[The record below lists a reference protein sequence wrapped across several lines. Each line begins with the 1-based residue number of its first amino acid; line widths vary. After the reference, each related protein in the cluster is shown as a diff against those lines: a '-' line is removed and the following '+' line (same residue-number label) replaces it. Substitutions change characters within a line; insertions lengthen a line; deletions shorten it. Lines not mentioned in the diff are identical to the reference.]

1 MTQPMVEAGRK
12 TGTSKPPTAGFRLSS
27 DEPDDQIRQLAEEA
41 LLENSCILKHMTH
54 DLPRLPAHPAGEQ
67 PPIEQDAALAP
78 ATLDTW
84 AGPVRVE
91 WDPTAPLTPYGQLP
105 FFIEYLK
112 VAGLFDALVADCPL
126 AYTSPNAPEKRD
138 VLGTTMFSVLAG
150 HKRYAHITALRG
162 DGVLPELLGMKKI
175 VSEDAVR
182 RGFKAIGEIEGR
194 EWLQHHLDYC
204 PAPLL
209 SEPWILDADS
219 TVKLL
224 YGHQEGAVLGYN
236 PKKPGRP
243 SHVYH
248 TYTMAGLRLALDV
261 EVAAGNEHASK
272 HAAPGLWALL
282 DRIPRDCWP
291 AFLRGDSG
299 FGTEAVMR
307 EAERRGLPYLFKLRL
322 TANVKKLIKKTFSKD
337 DWTNAGQGWQGREDT
352 LRLEGWSRQRQ
363 LVILRRRLKEG
374 MAIAGRDGAGQL
386 ALGFV
391 EIGPG
396 AEAYEYGVLV
406 TCLEEEV
413 LTLAQL
419 YRDRADS
426 ENPFDELKNQWGW
439 GGFTTRDLA
448 RCQIMARF
456 IALIYNW
463 WNLFVRL
470 AEPDRHLEA
479 ITSRPLLLS
488 AIAERSRHARQTT
501 LRVASSHAKA
511 GWAASVL
518 SGIARF
524 LRELVQSAEQ
534 LTAGQRWRRILAHAV
549 RGFLNG
555 RQLRLPA
562 RLMAP
567 T

>member
-1 MTQPMVEAGRK
+1 
-12 TGTSKPPTAGFRLSS
+12 
-27 DEPDDQIRQLAEEA
+27 
-41 LLENSCILKHMTH
+41 MTH

-224 YGHQEGAVLGYN
+224 YGHQEGAAIGYN

-248 TYTMAGLRLALDV
+248 TYSMAGARLVFDV
-261 EVAAGNEHASK
+261 DVCAGDEHTSN

-282 DRIPRDCWP
+282 DRTPRDCWP
-291 AFLRGDSG
+291 SLLRGDKG
-299 FGTEAVMR
+299 FGNEAIMR
-307 EAERRGLPYLFKLRL
+307 EAEMRALPYVFKLRL
-322 TANVKKLIKKTFSKD
+322 TANVRRAIERLPGQGEWVDS
-337 DWTNAGQGWQGREDT
+337 GQGWQARET
-352 LRLEGWSRQRQ
+352 TVRLQGWSRHRR
-363 LVILRRRLKEG
+363 VIVLRRRVK
-374 MAIAGRDGAGQL
+374 
-386 ALGFV
+386 
-391 EIGPG
+391 
-396 AEAYEYGVLV
+396 GVL
-406 TCLEEEV
+406 
-413 LTLAQL
+413 ASSSP
-419 YRDRADS
+419 DD
-426 ENPFDELKNQWGW
+426 
-439 GGFTTRDLA
+439 GG
-448 RCQIMARF
+448 QP
-456 IALIYNW
+456 
-463 WNLFVRL
+463 RL
-470 AEPDRHLEA
+470 A
-479 ITSRPLLLS
+479 
-488 AIAERSRHARQTT
+488 
-501 LRVASSHAKA
+501 
-511 GWAASVL
+511 
-518 SGIARF
+518 F
-524 LRELVQSAEQ
+524 
-534 LTAGQRWRRILAHAV
+534 
-549 RGFLNG
+549 
-555 RQLRLPA
+555 
-562 RLMAP
+562 
-567 T
+567 

>member
-1 MTQPMVEAGRK
+1 
-12 TGTSKPPTAGFRLSS
+12 
-27 DEPDDQIRQLAEEA
+27 
-41 LLENSCILKHMTH
+41 
-54 DLPRLPAHPAGEQ
+54 
-67 PPIEQDAALAP
+67 LAP

-204 PAPLL
+204 TAPLL

-248 TYTMAGLRLALDV
+248 TYTMAGLRLVLDV

-322 TANVKKLIKKTFSKD
+322 TANVRKLIKKTFSKD

-363 LVILRRRLKEG
+363 VVILRRRLKE
-374 MAIAGRDGAGQL
+374 AIAGHDGAGQL

-391 EIGPG
+391 EIVPG

>member
-1 MTQPMVEAGRK
+1 M
-12 TGTSKPPTAGFRLSS
+12 
-27 DEPDDQIRQLAEEA
+27 
-41 LLENSCILKHMTH
+41 
-54 DLPRLPAHPAGEQ
+54 
-67 PPIEQDAALAP
+67 
-78 ATLDTW
+78 
-84 AGPVRVE
+84 
-91 WDPTAPLTPYGQLP
+91 
-105 FFIEYLK
+105 
-112 VAGLFDALVADCPL
+112 
-126 AYTSPNAPEKRD
+126 
-138 VLGTTMFSVLAG
+138 
-150 HKRYAHITALRG
+150 
-162 DGVLPELLGMKKI
+162 
-175 VSEDAVR
+175 
-182 RGFKAIGEIEGR
+182 
-194 EWLQHHLDYC
+194 
-204 PAPLL
+204 
-209 SEPWILDADS
+209 
-219 TVKLL
+219 
-224 YGHQEGAVLGYN
+224 
-236 PKKPGRP
+236 
-243 SHVYH
+243 
-248 TYTMAGLRLALDV
+248 
-261 EVAAGNEHASK
+261 
-272 HAAPGLWALL
+272 
-282 DRIPRDCWP
+282 
-291 AFLRGDSG
+291 
-299 FGTEAVMR
+299 
-307 EAERRGLPYLFKLRL
+307 
-322 TANVKKLIKKTFSKD
+322 
-337 DWTNAGQGWQGREDT
+337 
-352 LRLEGWSRQRQ
+352 
-363 LVILRRRLKEG
+363 
-374 MAIAGRDGAGQL
+374 
-386 ALGFV
+386 
-391 EIGPG
+391 
-396 AEAYEYGVLV
+396 LV
-406 TCLEEEV
+406 TSLEEEV

-534 LTAGQRWRRILAHAV
+534 LTAEQRWRRILAHAV

>member
-1 MTQPMVEAGRK
+1 
-12 TGTSKPPTAGFRLSS
+12 
-27 DEPDDQIRQLAEEA
+27 
-41 LLENSCILKHMTH
+41 
-54 DLPRLPAHPAGEQ
+54 
-67 PPIEQDAALAP
+67 
-78 ATLDTW
+78 
-84 AGPVRVE
+84 
-91 WDPTAPLTPYGQLP
+91 
-105 FFIEYLK
+105 
-112 VAGLFDALVADCPL
+112 
-126 AYTSPNAPEKRD
+126 
-138 VLGTTMFSVLAG
+138 
-150 HKRYAHITALRG
+150 
-162 DGVLPELLGMKKI
+162 
-175 VSEDAVR
+175 
-182 RGFKAIGEIEGR
+182 
-194 EWLQHHLDYC
+194 
-204 PAPLL
+204 
-209 SEPWILDADS
+209 
-219 TVKLL
+219 
-224 YGHQEGAVLGYN
+224 
-236 PKKPGRP
+236 
-243 SHVYH
+243 
-248 TYTMAGLRLALDV
+248 MAGLRLVLDV

-272 HAAPGLWALL
+272 HAAPALWALL

-307 EAERRGLPYLFKLRL
+307 EAEQRGLPYLFKLRL
-322 TANVKKLIKKTFSKD
+322 TANVKKLIKKNFSKE

-363 LVILRRRLKEG
+363 VVIR
-374 MAIAGRDGAGQL
+374 
-386 ALGFV
+386 
-391 EIGPG
+391 P
-396 AEAYEYGVLV
+396 
-406 TCLEEEV
+406 
-413 LTLAQL
+413 
-419 YRDRADS
+419 RA
-426 ENPFDELKNQWGW
+426 P
-439 GGFTTRDLA
+439 
-448 RCQIMARF
+448 
-456 IALIYNW
+456 NW

>member
-1 MTQPMVEAGRK
+1 M
-12 TGTSKPPTAGFRLSS
+12 S
-27 DEPDDQIRQLAEEA
+27 
-41 LLENSCILKHMTH
+41 H
-54 DLPRLPAHPAGEQ
+54 DTPRLPVHPAGEQ
-67 PPIEQDAALAP
+67 PPIEQETALAP

-91 WDPTAPLTPYGQLP
+91 WDSTAPLTPYGQLP

-126 AYTSPNAPEKRD
+126 SYTSPNAPKQRD
-138 VLGTTMFSVLAG
+138 VLGTTMLSVLAG
-150 HKRYAHITALRG
+150 HKRYAHITALRN
-162 DGVLPELLGMKKI
+162 DGVLPELLGMNKV

-182 RGFKAIGEIEGR
+182 RGFKAIGEVEGR
-194 EWLQHHLDYC
+194 EWLRRHLDYC
-204 PAPLL
+204 TAPLL
-209 SEPWILDADS
+209 SEPWVLDADS
-219 TVKLL
+219 TVKPL

-248 TYTMAGLRLALDV
+248 TYTMARLRLVLDV
-261 EVAAGNEHASK
+261 EVAPGNEHASK
-272 HAAPGLWALL
+272 HATPGLWALL

-299 FGTEAVMR
+299 FGTEAAMR

-337 DWTNAGQGWQGREDT
+337 DWTCAGQGWQGREDA

-363 LVILRRRLKEG
+363 VVILRRRLKEG

-396 AEAYEYGVLV
+396 ADVYEYGVLV
-406 TCLEEEV
+406 TSLDEEV

-448 RCQIMARF
+448 RCQLMARF
-456 IALIYNW
+456 IALVYNW

-470 AEPDRHLEA
+470 AEPDKHLEA

-501 LRVASSHAKA
+501 LKVANAHAKA
-511 GWAASVL
+511 GWAANVL

-534 LTAGQRWRRILAHAV
+534 FTADQRWRRILAHAV
-549 RGFLNG
+549 RSWLGG
-555 RQLRLPA
+555 RQLRPPP

-567 T
+567 A

>member
-1 MTQPMVEAGRK
+1 MP
-12 TGTSKPPTAGFRLSS
+12 
-27 DEPDDQIRQLAEEA
+27 
-41 LLENSCILKHMTH
+41 H
-54 DLPRLPAHPAGEQ
+54 LPAHPAGEQ
-67 PPIEQDAALAP
+67 PPIEQAITPAP

-91 WDPTAPLTPYGQLP
+91 WDSTAPLTPHGQLP

-112 VAGLFDALVADCPL
+112 VASLFDALVADCPL
-126 AYTSPNAPEKRD
+126 AYTSPNAPEKRG
-138 VLGTTMFSVLAG
+138 VLGTAMLAVLAG
-150 HKRYAHITALRG
+150 HKRYAHITALRN

-182 RGFKAIGEIEGR
+182 RGFKAIGEDEGR
-194 EWLQHHLDYC
+194 QWLQRHLDYC
-204 PAPLL
+204 TAPLL
-209 SEPWILDADS
+209 SEPWILDMDS
-219 TVKLL
+219 TVKPL

-248 TYTMAGLRLALDV
+248 TYTLAGLRLVLDV
-261 EVAAGNEHASK
+261 DVAPGNQHASS

-291 AFLRGDSG
+291 ALLRGDSG

-307 EAERRGLPYLFKLRL
+307 EAEQRGLSYLFKLRL
-322 TANVKKLIKKTFSKD
+322 TANVKKLIKKTFSKA
-337 DWTNAGQGWQGREDT
+337 DWTDAGQGWQGRRDT

-363 LVILRRRLKEG
+363 AIVLRRRLKEG
-374 MAIAGRDGAGQL
+374 LTIAGQDISGQL
-386 ALGFV
+386 ALGFI
-391 EIGPG
+391 EI
-396 AEAYEYGVLV
+396 AAQSEVYEYGVLV
-406 TCLEEEV
+406 TSLGEEEEV

-439 GGFTTRDLA
+439 AGFTTRDLA
-448 RCQIMARF
+448 RCRTMARF
-456 IALIYNW
+456 IALTYNW

-470 AEPDRHLEA
+470 AEPNRHLEA

-488 AIAERSRHARQTT
+488 AIAECTRHARQTT

-524 LRELVQSAEQ
+524 LRELTQNAEQ
-534 LTAGQRWRRILAHAV
+534 LTADQRWCRILAHAV
-549 RGFLNG
+549 RSWLGG
-555 RQLRLPA
+555 RQLRAPP

-567 T
+567 A

>member
-1 MTQPMVEAGRK
+1 
-12 TGTSKPPTAGFRLSS
+12 
-27 DEPDDQIRQLAEEA
+27 
-41 LLENSCILKHMTH
+41 MTH

-224 YGHQEGAVLGYN
+224 YGHQEGAAIGYN

-248 TYTMAGLRLALDV
+248 NYSMAGARLVFDV
-261 EVAAGNEHASK
+261 DVCAGDEHSSN

-282 DRIPRDCWP
+282 DRTLRDCWP
-291 AFLRGDSG
+291 SLLRGDKG
-299 FGTEAVMR
+299 FGNEAIMR
-307 EAERRGLPYLFKLRL
+307 EAEGRELPYLFKLRL
-322 TANVKKLIKKTFSKD
+322 TANINRAIERLSR
-337 DWTNAGQGWQGREDT
+337 QGEWIDSGEGWKAKET
-352 LRLEGWSRQRQ
+352 TVRLQGWSRQRR
-363 LVILRRRLKEG
+363 VIVLRRRVKGALVSSSTADEG
-374 MAIAGRDGAGQL
+374 QPRL
-386 ALGFV
+386 AFAD
-391 EIGPG
+391 IGPN
-396 AEAYEYGVLV
+396 EDIWEYQVLATSLV
-406 TCLEEEV
+406 EEV
-413 LTLAQL
+413 ASFGQL
-419 YRDRADS
+419 YRDRADG
-426 ENPFDELKNQWGW
+426 ENIFDELKNQWGW
-439 GGFTTRDLA
+439 GGFVTHDLA
-448 RCQIMARF
+448 RCRLAARMV
-456 IALIYNW
+456 ALFYDW
-463 WNLFVRL
+463 WNIFVRL
-470 AEPDRHLEA
+470 AEPDRHREA
-479 ITSRPLLLS
+479 VTSRPLLLH
-488 AIAERSRHARQTT
+488 AIAERVRHARATT
-501 LRVASSHAKA
+501 IKIASTHARAVPAAKA
-511 GWAASVL
+511 LRAVAL
-518 SGIARF
+518 F
-524 LRELVQSAEQ
+524 LHGLAKNAEQ
-534 LTAGQRWRRILAHAV
+534 LTNLQRWREILARAFRV
-549 RGFLNG
+549 FLKS
-555 RQLRLPA
+555 RPLRLPP
-562 RLMAP
+562 RLAP
-567 T
+567 C

>member
-1 MTQPMVEAGRK
+1 
-12 TGTSKPPTAGFRLSS
+12 
-27 DEPDDQIRQLAEEA
+27 
-41 LLENSCILKHMTH
+41 
-54 DLPRLPAHPAGEQ
+54 
-67 PPIEQDAALAP
+67 
-78 ATLDTW
+78 
-84 AGPVRVE
+84 VRVE
-91 WDPTAPLTPYGQLP
+91 WDSTAPLTPHGQLP

-112 VAGLFDALVADCPL
+112 VASLFDALVADCPL
-126 AYTSPNAPEKRD
+126 AYTSPNAPEKRG
-138 VLGTTMFSVLAG
+138 VLGTAMLAVLAG
-150 HKRYAHITALRG
+150 HKRYAHITALRN

-182 RGFKAIGEIEGR
+182 RGFKAIGEDEGR
-194 EWLQHHLDYC
+194 QWLQRHLDYC
-204 PAPLL
+204 TAPLL
-209 SEPWILDADS
+209 SEPWILDMDS
-219 TVKLL
+219 TVKPL

-248 TYTMAGLRLALDV
+248 TYTLAGLRLVLDV
-261 EVAAGNEHASK
+261 DVAPGNQHASS

-291 AFLRGDSG
+291 ALLRGDSG

-307 EAERRGLPYLFKLRL
+307 EAEQRGLSYLFKLRL
-322 TANVKKLIKKTFSKD
+322 TANVKKLIKKTFSKA
-337 DWTNAGQGWQGREDT
+337 DWTDAGQGWQGRRDT

-363 LVILRRRLKEG
+363 AIVLRRRLKEG
-374 MAIAGRDGAGQL
+374 LTIAGQDISGQL
-386 ALGFV
+386 ALGFI
-391 EIGPG
+391 EI
-396 AEAYEYGVLV
+396 AAQSEVYEYGVLV
-406 TCLEEEV
+406 TSLGEEEEV

-439 GGFTTRDLA
+439 AGFTTRDLA
-448 RCQIMARF
+448 RCRTMARF
-456 IALIYNW
+456 IALTYNW

-470 AEPDRHLEA
+470 AEPNRHLEA

-488 AIAERSRHARQTT
+488 AIAECTRHARQTT

-524 LRELVQSAEQ
+524 LRELTQNAEQ
-534 LTAGQRWRRILAHAV
+534 LTADQRWRRILAHAV
-549 RGFLNG
+549 RSWLGG
-555 RQLRLPA
+555 RQLRAPP

-567 T
+567 A